1 MRRRRLVGAV
11 RVVLPS
17 CAVTS
22 PPAPQPVV
30 PPTPEF
36 HPGAR
41 VLVADDIRV
50 NRALL
55 RRAFARPEPPSMP
68 PCGLAASSPR
78 HASVRPRRDLPSR
91 RAFTKRFGAEWRV
104 QEATTAEEALEA
116 LRPGHAFDL
125 LVMDEIFSDMDD
137 GCMRGSAAIRLL
149 RAREETE
156 GLARLA
162 VISCTGNASHQSGQL
177 LECRADLVWNKPFPS
192 AEDGTMQRDIARL
205 LPRLVRPDG
214 ERGANGAESARA
226 PRTPK
231 AGSCSESVF

>member
-1 MRRRRLVGAV
+1 MGRLVA
-11 RVVLPS
+11 L
-17 CAVTS
+17 
-22 PPAPQPVV
+22 
-30 PPTPEF
+30 
-36 HPGAR
+36 
-41 VLVADDIRV
+41 LVARGWSPGIV
-50 NRALL
+50 TEAKL
-55 RRAFARPEPPSMP
+55 ARDGSATGEYVV
-68 PCGLAASSPR
+68 CFGDFSSDPR
-78 HASVRPRRDLPSR
+78 
-91 RAFTKRFGAEWRV
+91 
-104 QEATTAEEALEA
+104 EALEA

-177 LECRADLVWNKPFPS
+177 LECRADLVWIKPFPS